1 MTTCHSG
8 NPDRPYL
15 MSDTNTESIHSLVT
29 LIIGHGVLENNI
41 CKSIPRNVEKNASF
55 LISTENLKNLEDV
68 RCDDNGSWINNGVR
82 KIYLCIDHHTNPK
95 KLNVTVIKCGGK
107 VPSVPHWCLTC
118 TYFF

>member
-8 NPDRPYL
+8 NPDWPYL
-15 MSDTNTESIHSLVT
+15 MSDTNTDSTHSLVT

-41 CKSIPRNVEKNASF
+41 CKSIPKNVEKNTSF

-95 KLNVTVIKCGGK
+95 KLNITVMKCGGK
-107 VPSVPHWCLTC
+107 TPSVPHWCLTR